1 MENIIEK
8 LNEVFCSVTS
18 EEHNKLTSDTPF
30 NQLGLDSLEY
40 MNFIIKIENTFNIE
54 FDYDDLFSDK
64 YEKVGDF
71 ADKIISL
78 Q

>member
-8 LNEVFCSVTS
+8 LNEVIYSVTS

-40 MNFIIKIENTFNIE
+40 MNFIIKVENTFNIE
-54 FDYDDLFSDK
+54 FEDDDLFSDK

>member
-8 LNEVFCSVTS
+8 LNEVICSVTS
-18 EEHNKLTSDTPF
+18 EEHNKLTSDMSF

-40 MNFIIKIENTFNIE
+40 MNFIIKVENTFNIE
-54 FDYDDLFSDK
+54 FEDDDLFSDK

-71 ADKIISL
+71 VDKIISL